1 MDTNQVIKTPINE
14 GLFIMSKNKEDLKM
28 VDVNKLSITEIDQ
41 ITCFNNANELEFIM
55 DEVQDGSI
63 KNTQDKVDIAGRG
76 GRKIGSLKKNKAV
89 TVSATNGLLVGGAL
103 AAQTGTEVEQGTF
116 KVRVTDV
123 IAVNANAATSAQT
136 AVGTTG
142 AEIGTVY
149 KKNANGS
156 LGEKLTQVA
165 SDPATGEFSYDPTT
179 KAFTFF
185 EGDLADGSEVVAFY
199 DIEVEAAKI
208 SNDSEKYSKVLK
220 MYIDVTCQDNCDNM
234 YHGQFIIERADF
246 NGEFDLSM
254 GGDPTAHSI
263 EAESLAGGCTGS
275 TKLWDFIVYQ

>member
-1 MDTNQVIKTPINE
+1 
-14 GLFIMSKNKEDLKM
+14 M

-55 DEVQDGSI
+55 DEIQEGSI
-63 KNTQDKVDIAGRG
+63 NNTQEKTDITGRG

-116 KVRVTDV
+116 KVRVTDI
-123 IAVNANAATSAQT
+123 IAVNTNAASTEKT
-136 AVGTTG
+136 AVGVVG
-142 AEIGTVY
+142 AEIGTIY

-165 SDPATGEFSYDPTT
+165 SADTLATGQFVYDPST
-179 KAFTFF
+179 KALTFF

-199 DIEVEAAKI
+199 DVEVEAAKI
-208 SNDSEKYSKVLK
+208 SNDSEKYSKTLK
-220 MYIDVTCQDNCDNM
+220 MYIDVTAQDNCDNQ

-254 GGDPTAHSI
+254 GGDPTVHAI

-275 TKLWDFIVYQ
+275 TKLWDFIIYQ